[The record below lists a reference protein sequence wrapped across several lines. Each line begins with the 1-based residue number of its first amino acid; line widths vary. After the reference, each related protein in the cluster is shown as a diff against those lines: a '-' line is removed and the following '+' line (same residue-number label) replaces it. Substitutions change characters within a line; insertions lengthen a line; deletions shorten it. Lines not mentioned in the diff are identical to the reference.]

1 MGKVAWNVCA
11 RQDMRSEAFRTTSPN
26 ENWAESVIH
35 EDAPREQQ
43 RKWAFICSLIDITSQ
58 IAQSDVLHFF
68 RSHPIFSSSHLVSS
82 KDVNMSDYWD
92 LDFWLWKNTRDIK
105 CEGWSLHGVAHK
117 GTGCFKCPI
126 TCCDTTILPEYWNA
140 VSVHLFN
147 ILGLLLVSLVSS
159 LVTITHHIPKGYEY
173 VLLLPYNQIHTNL
186 INFDFCHDKS
196 ASQWQD
202 SEGALTVS
210 TCIHDASNILLGYM

>member
-1 MGKVAWNVCA
+1 M
-11 RQDMRSEAFRTTSPN
+11 FSPS
-26 ENWAESVIH
+26 SV
-35 EDAPREQQ
+35 PT
-43 RKWAFICSLIDITSQ
+43 L
-58 IAQSDVLHFF
+58 
-68 RSHPIFSSSHLVSS
+68 SSHLVILYQ
-82 KDVNMSDYWD
+82 VRMSICQIIEIWI
-92 LDFWLWKNTRDIK
+92 FGFEKNTRDIK

-126 TCCDTTILPEYWNA
+126 TCCDTTILPEYWNAA